1 MPPSMPLSASHLLSP
16 SQGEVSD
23 ENFRVSIS
31 IPASISAGNEFH
43 FMLTPSRTHPD
54 TPHQLTAILEDN
66 APCMPQDAHHPVET
80 E

>member
-16 SQGEVSD
+16 SQEEVSD